1 MAFKKLAMITQ
12 EADGWQVPDW
22 RRLQADLVT
31 GVGELCER
39 LSLRPDQIPGGADDD
54 SIYSNGAVAAYERVS
69 GEARHRTYAFCC
81 YCVTLE
87 AKIPMSWRQSLRP
100 CHCIITARGSRGKK
114 LMKNTLSKHCASSM
128 FM

>member
-54 SIYSNGAVAAYERVS
+54 SAFPLRVPRRYLDLIEP
-69 GEARHRTYAFCC
+69 GNPDDP
-81 YCVTLE
+81 LLLQ
-87 AKIPMSWRQSLRP
+87 ILSLI
-100 CHCIITARGSRGKK
+100 HI
-114 LMKNTLSKHCASSM
+114 
-128 FM
+128 